1 VKNKSEHYKQQ
12 IQLAK
17 QRLLVYR
24 KLFYCQAPY
33 IQCNRYRGGYK
44 GGRGTFARER
54 IKCLIFDS
62 EMCTLQKVGGK
73 DSKGRR
79 VL

>member
-1 VKNKSEHYKQQ
+1 MVGTSGKW
-12 IQLAK
+12 QLWFPTGAG
-17 QRLLVYR
+17 L
-24 KLFYCQAPY
+24 
-33 IQCNRYRGGYK
+33 
-44 GGRGTFARER
+44 RER

>member
-1 VKNKSEHYKQQ
+1 MGVP
-12 IQLAK
+12 
-17 QRLLVYR
+17 RLVGIKYR
-24 KLFYCQAPY
+24 IFL
-33 IQCNRYRGGYK
+33 
-44 GGRGTFARER
+44 GRIVPRIVGER

>member
-1 VKNKSEHYKQQ
+1 MSKNKFHGWSIPK
-12 IQLAK
+12 
-17 QRLLVYR
+17 
-24 KLFYCQAPY
+24 KLKPNFLNKTLPSLPLSYNIALYTYSIRP
-33 IQCNRYRGGYK
+33 
-44 GGRGTFARER
+44 TPPRER